1 MTTMLDTLKARTS
14 ASVYDTGR
22 TLSQE
27 DIIALIQAATLAPSA
42 FNAQNWRFIAVHSEA
57 GKAKLLPIAYGQ
69 QKVVESA
76 VTFIICGTLEP
87 HLGLPAALK
96 PAVEAGI
103 LDEATSAGWVGAA
116 DGMYGANPG
125 FQRDE
130 AIRSGSL
137 AAMTLMLAAQEMG
150 LASTPMIGFNATEL
164 SAAFNL
170 QASDV
175 PVMLVTVGQ
184 AGAGN
189 WPQKPR
195 KAVLDVL
202 SFA

>member
-1 MTTMLDTLKARTS
+1 MLDVLNKRTS
-14 ASVYDTGR
+14 ASVYDSSHA
-22 TLSQE
+22 LKKD
-27 DIIALIQAATLAPSA
+27 DIIALVHSATLAPSA
-42 FNAQNWRFIAVHSEA
+42 FNLQNWRFIAVQSEA

-69 QKVVESA
+69 QKVVDSA

-103 LDEATSAGWVGAA
+103 LDEATFAGWVGAA
-116 DGMYGANPG
+116 EAMYGSNPR

-150 LASTPMIGFNATEL
+150 LASTPMIGFNADEL

-170 QASDV
+170 GATDV
-175 PVMLVTVGQ
+175 PVMLVTVGK

-195 KAVLDVL
+195 KAVLEVL